1 MRALAIVRG
10 VVTIL
15 VLAVLLDL
23 ALAIAWWHYYHITDF
38 PWWVGFLIFG
48 FCYLCALPGLLIPY
62 VFIALRKRAARSHWA
77 QGVISGLIVGVLYPA
92 ALIALTALG
101 FAVGLE
107 MAWDRLVEHLGGW
120 LILAVITLGPGVV
133 LSWVSLRIESRV
145 CVGAGVRPPDA
156 SDDSGGNR
164 R

>member
-1 MRALAIVRG
+1 MRALAIIRA

-23 ALAIAWWHYYHITDF
+23 ALSIAWWQYYEITDM
-38 PWWVGFLIFG
+38 PWWVGFLGFG
-48 FCYLCALPGLLIPY
+48 FAYLCALPGLLIPY
-62 VFIALRKRAARSHWA
+62 VFLALRKRAARSHWA

-92 ALIALTALG
+92 SLIALTALG
-101 FAVGLE
+101 SAIGLE
-107 MAWDRLVEHLGGW
+107 MHWDKLVEHPVGWVILG
-120 LILAVITLGPGVV
+120 VITLGPGVV

-156 SDDSGGNR
+156 GDNSGGNQR
-164 R
+164 